1 MVVIKILR
9 FPPLANDQ
17 TLQGIDMKKQ
27 SASEVRLLA
36 ESFGIRCGR
45 LAWSE
50 KSDHKG
56 QVHSRCHSDWLE
68 LDKSDHVADAKAGSW
83 LCVGDCLRMVRI
95 TMAVPRIST
104 SNSSDVRMRSPS
116 FW

>member
-1 MVVIKILR
+1 MAASGLFQQVAFALSAFQWCEQWPPVMNPSMFYGRDCGRDKNPPL
-9 FPPLANDQ
+9 PPLANDQ

-56 QVHSRCHSDWLE
+56 
-68 LDKSDHVADAKAGSW
+68 
-83 LCVGDCLRMVRI
+83 
-95 TMAVPRIST
+95 
-104 SNSSDVRMRSPS
+104 
-116 FW
+116 